1 MGLEKVTVQFTAEEL
16 KELMNSRLNRRGIE
30 INEVTLNEN
39 INVAGKLSFMKALP
53 SLNVEGELKIVE
65 VKDGNLYLEIKKFS
79 FLKKDFSNL
88 VQKSIDKIINVLD
101 KDGISR
107 DGNSIVIEMQKVL
120 AQLDVANTEI
130 YNIYVEEGSLKLDT
144 DNKDLLSAI

>member
-16 KELMNSRLNRRGIE
+16 KDLMNSRLNRRGIE
-30 INEVTLNEN
+30 INEVALNEN
-39 INVAGKLSFMKALP
+39 IGVSGKLSFMKALP

-88 VQKSIDKIINVLD
+88 VQKSIDKIIDLLD

-107 DGNSIVIEMQKVL
+107 EENSIVIEMQKVL

-130 YNIYVEEGSLKLDT
+130 YNIYVEDGALKLDT
-144 DNKDLLSAI
+144 DNKDILSAI

>member
-1 MGLEKVTVQFTAEEL
+1 MGLEKVTLQFTAEEL

-30 INEVTLNEN
+30 INEVSLNEN

-53 SLNVEGELKIVE
+53 SLNVEGEIKIVE
-65 VKDGNLYLEIKKFS
+65 VKEGNLYLEIKKFS

-88 VQKSIDKIINVLD
+88 VQKSIDKIIDLLD

-107 DGNSIVIEMQKVL
+107 DGDSIVIEIKKVL
-120 AQLDVANTEI
+120 AQLDVNNTEI
-130 YNIYVEEGSLKLDT
+130 YDIYVADGALKLDT
-144 DNKDLLSAI
+144 DNKDLLAVI